1 MVARYGPRVPV
12 VGQAVL
18 AGSRASCEGRVLDL
32 SVPGCL
38 IECSHRLHVGEYVR
52 LRVSLPD
59 GGVAMTVS
67 LAAVRWV
74 CGNRVGLEF
83 IRSSDADQHRLSAFV
98 RRHGHRV
105 IVPIAG
111 SSRWKETVTLLGASG
126 D

>member
-1 MVARYGPRVPV
+1 MVARYGPRVPI

-18 AGSRASCEGRVLDL
+18 AGSHASCEGRVLDL

-38 IECSHRLHVGEYVR
+38 IECSHRLHVGDYVR

-59 GGVAMTVS
+59 GGAAMTVL

-74 CGNRVGLEF
+74 CANRVGLEF
-83 IRSSDADQHRLSAFV
+83 IRSSIGDQHRLAAFI
-98 RRHGHRV
+98 RRHEPRTSNPV
-105 IVPIAG
+105 TR
-111 SSRWKETVTLLGASG
+111 SSKWGETVMLLGASG

>member
-1 MVARYGPRVPV
+1 MVSRYGPRVPV

-18 AGSRASCEGRVLDL
+18 AGSRVSCEGRVLDL

-59 GGVAMTVS
+59 GGAAMTVS

-74 CGNRVGLEF
+74 SGNRVGLEF
-83 IRSSDADQHRLSAFV
+83 IRSSDADQLRLNAFV
-98 RRHGHRV
+98 RRHDPRAGLL
-105 IVPIAG
+105 IART
-111 SSRWKETVTLLGASG
+111 SRWKESVTLLGASG

>member
-1 MVARYGPRVPV
+1 MVSRYGPRVPV

-83 IRSSDADQHRLSAFV
+83 IRSSDADRHRLNAFV
-98 RRHGHRV
+98 RNHDPRAGT
-105 IVPIAG
+105 PIGG
-111 SSRWKETVTLLGASG
+111 SMRWREAVTLLGASG

>member
-1 MVARYGPRVPV
+1 MVSRYGPRVPV

-18 AGSRASCEGRVLDL
+18 AGSHTSCEGRVLDL

-38 IECSHRLHVGEYVR
+38 IECPHRLHVGEYVR

-59 GGVAMTVS
+59 GGAAMTVS

-83 IRSSDADQHRLSAFV
+83 IRSSNADQHRLNAFV
-98 RRHGHRV
+98 SRHDPRSAVPMGRV
-105 IVPIAG
+105 LK
-111 SSRWKETVTLLGASG
+111 WKESITLLGASG

>member
-12 VGQAVL
+12 VGQAFL
-18 AGSRASCEGRVLDL
+18 AGSQASCEGRVLDL

-38 IECSHRLHVGEYVR
+38 IECSHRLRVGDYVR

-59 GGVAMTVS
+59 GSVAMTVS

-83 IRSSDADQHRLSAFV
+83 IRSSDADQQRLTAFV
-98 RRHGHRV
+98 RRHGPRAGL
-105 IVPIAG
+105 PITG
-111 SSRWKETVTLLGASG
+111 SSRWKEAVTLLGVSG